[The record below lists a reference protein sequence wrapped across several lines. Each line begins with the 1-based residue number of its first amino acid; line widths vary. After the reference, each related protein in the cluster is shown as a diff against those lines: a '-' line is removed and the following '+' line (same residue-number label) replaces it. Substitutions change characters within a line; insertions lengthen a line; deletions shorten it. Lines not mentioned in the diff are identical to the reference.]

1 MSSRGG
7 GPRSAGTDGSDHA
20 YRQTVDNKY
29 VKAAAMRKRL
39 LKLLGMLFV
48 YYPCMAAFAIGPTLA
63 AGSMPDVHNA
73 PFAAGA
79 GVGLLLALLTYAQ
92 VTAKKLNGKLFFSVT
107 KLMVLLGVANLAG
120 GIAMKLVAHEDDR
133 MAWRATEF
141 AVKLVGSG
149 VVSGQLYPIAFSLEL
164 LLEIIGFVVPL
175 GVVSVSYKLIT
186 TLNLAASAKK
196 E

>member
-1 MSSRGG
+1 MSRRCCLARRLAHCAAR
-7 GPRSAGTDGSDHA
+7 PLP
-20 YRQTVDNKY
+20 
-29 VKAAAMRKRL
+29 AAA
-39 LKLLGMLFV
+39 V
-48 YYPCMAAFAIGPTLA
+48 PACSTLPA
-63 AGSMPDVHNA
+63 HRQAY
-73 PFAAGA
+73 
-79 GVGLLLALLTYAQ
+79 LAE
-92 VTAKKLNGKLFFSVT
+92 
-107 KLMVLLGVANLAG
+107 
-120 GIAMKLVAHEDDR
+120 LVAHEDDR

-149 VVSGQLYPIAFSLEL
+149 VVPGQLYPIAFSLEL